1 MRVHEFVILSDI
13 QRNDL
18 SVISAKSSHFISDVT
33 IDFRLEDKHHIVD
46 VKSLLG
52 MLLVPIKAG
61 TKLRLQT
68 KGKDEEEAMHFIFD
82 LFDKQFRNDH

>member
-13 QRNDL
+13 QRSDL

-33 IDFRLEDKHHIVD
+33 IDFTLEDKHHIVD

-61 TKLRLQT
+61 TTLRLQT

-82 LFDKQFRNDH
+82 LFDKQFRNYQ